1 MASGVFV
8 VRYVDCDT
16 EFADSA
22 GDKYMIRQ
30 GDRIAIYPPALH
42 KDGDVFE
49 DPLVSLHTN
58 IMTIAYIHVYMM
70 YI

>member
-8 VRYVDCDT
+8 VRYVDRDT
-16 EFADSA
+16 EFCDSV

-49 DPLVSLHTN
+49 DPMVSKIKIYNN
-58 IMTIAYIHVYMM
+58 IYYLIVILL
-70 YI
+70 I